1 VPENK
6 ARLLLVGLCAE
17 DHNAG
22 KEVSVVTDWEVERV
36 EQRAEVILD
45 GWTEC
50 ICTSF
55 CGHG

>member
-1 VPENK
+1 MPENK
-6 ARLLLVGLCAE
+6 ARLLLVGLCDE

-50 ICTSF
+50 MCTSF
-55 CGHG
+55 